1 MRERLKD
8 FTHRT
13 VRLDGRHEPAV
24 NDEIRRGISVRLRKI
39 GQTYSDGNLQL
50 ANHYVRELYE
60 FKKLNQLRPA
70 R

>member
-13 VRLDGRHEPAV
+13 VRLDGKVEPEV
-24 NDEIRRGISVRLRKI
+24 NDLIRRGISTRLRRI
-39 GQTYSDGNLQL
+39 GQTYSDGNVQL

>member
-1 MRERLKD
+1 
-8 FTHRT
+8 
-13 VRLDGRHEPAV
+13 VRLDGKVEPQI
-24 NDEIRRGISVRLRKI
+24 NDLIRRGISTRLRKI

-60 FKKLNQLRPA
+60 FKKLNPLRPA

>member
-13 VRLDGRHEPAV
+13 VRLDGKVEPEV
-24 NDEIRRGISVRLRKI
+24 NDMIRRGISVRLRKI
-39 GQTYSDGNLQL
+39 GQTYSDGNVQL
-50 ANHYVRELYE
+50 ANHYVRELYDY
-60 FKKLNQLRPA
+60 KRNNPLRPA